1 MAEGKADIEAAPS
14 VLAQLGVLLVFTPGK
29 LLIVH
34 IRCRNQFQALFVPED
49 SWTDAHD
56 WTSEAVSVVLKVRDT
71 FWQGNSGRST
81 TLPI

>member
-1 MAEGKADIEAAPS
+1 MAEGKADIEAARF
-14 VLAQLGVLLVFTPGK
+14 VLAQLFLLVFTPGK
-29 LLIVH
+29 LLIVY
-34 IRCRNQFQALFVPED
+34 ICCRNQFQALFVPED

-56 WTSEAVSVVLKVRDT
+56 WTSEAVSVALKVRDT